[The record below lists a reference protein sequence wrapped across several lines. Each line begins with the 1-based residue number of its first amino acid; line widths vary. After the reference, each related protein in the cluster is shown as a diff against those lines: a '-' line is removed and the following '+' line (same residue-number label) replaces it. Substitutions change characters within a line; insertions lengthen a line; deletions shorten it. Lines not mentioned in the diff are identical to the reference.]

1 MTDIIFNLKTIE
13 LKSFI
18 PAKDF
23 QISLAFY
30 SALGFE
36 ILWQDDQLC
45 LFALGDTKFFLQ
57 HFYNRELAENTM
69 LHLQVENADD
79 WYNHIQS
86 LNLCKTFDCKIT
98 VPENREWK
106 MRDFVLIDPSGVL
119 WRIGH
124 NI

>member
-1 MTDIIFNLKTIE
+1 MTITSLNLKTIE

-18 PAKDF
+18 PTKDF

-30 SALGFE
+30 TALGFE

-45 LFALGDTKFFLQ
+45 LFALGNTKFFLQ
-57 HFYNRELAENTM
+57 HFYNQELAENTM
-69 LHLQVENADD
+69 LHLHVENADD
-79 WYNHIQS
+79 WHNHIQT
-86 LNLCKTFDCKIT
+86 LNLCKTFDCKVT
-98 VPENREWK
+98 TPEDREWK
-106 MRDFVLIDPSGVL
+106 MRDFILIDPSGVL

>member
-45 LFALGDTKFFLQ
+45 LFALRDTKFFLQ

-79 WYNHIQS
+79 WYHHIQS
-86 LNLCKTFDCKIT
+86 LNLCETFDCKIT
-98 VPENREWK
+98 APENREWK
-106 MRDFVLIDPSGVL
+106 MRDFILIDPSGVL

>member
-1 MTDIIFNLKTIE
+1 MSSSLLNLKTIE
-13 LKSFI
+13 LKGFI

-23 QISLAFY
+23 QVSLAFY
-30 SALGFE
+30 TALGFE
-36 ILWQDDQLC
+36 ILWQDEQLV
-45 LFALGDTKFFLQ
+45 LFALAHTKFFLQ
-57 HFYNRELAENTM
+57 NFYNQELAENTM

-79 WYNHIQS
+79 WLAHIQE
-86 LNLCKTFDCKIT
+86 LNLTNTFDCKLT
-98 VPENREWK
+98 PAENRAWK

>member
-1 MTDIIFNLKTIE
+1 MTDAIFNLKTIE
-13 LKSFI
+13 LKSFV

-69 LHLQVENADD
+69 LHLQVESADD
-79 WYNHIQS
+79 WHNHIQS
-86 LNLCKTFDCKIT
+86 LNLCSTFDCTIT
-98 VPENREWK
+98 APEDRAWR

-119 WRIGH
+119 WRIAH
-124 NI
+124 TI